1 MEDRFTSQIKTII
14 GGADSA
20 EKKIRAV
27 TAAVGEFGQQQQKI
41 RHIADGFDSINNK
54 LLKTASLAYMAKKGF
69 DVLMGG
75 IKTSATLMSQENTL
89 KALVGPAAGSALM
102 DYNKAYARR
111 SMFDVTQ
118 VNAGSIGFLNYT
130 RDIDQLDRMQQM
142 AERLYAKD
150 PNQGAEGAM
159 FAMKELL
166 SGDVVSARNRYGI
179 TGVSGETIRGFMDSG
194 NTGAALDYIDAALN
208 RFGATVEAMEANRD
222 NLLVT
227 WEMFTSN
234 LSADWGEALTNATGK
249 ANVFAQTLYDLQQA
263 GDLQPILGAAASAA
277 NVLAIGLAWV
287 GENLNWLIPLT
298 GTAAAGLLTY
308 TAVTKGFAIAE
319 KAATVINTAFG
330 ATLPIISVGMW
341 PVILAA
347 LAGAAALLVLTGA
360 FDKASNAMDNFVGN
374 KVEDLRNIAGVEL
387 GKTELPVSIANTEP
401 ISVRG
406 EVQIED
412 QSVKYI
418 YDLAEARRMREYSG
432 ITVNVNS
439 RFGDIHRD
447 ADTDYILDELVYR
460 AQNEL
465 AGAPLGVVY

>member
-14 GGADSA
+14 GGADDA

-27 TAAVGEFGQQQQKI
+27 TVAVGEFGQQQEKI
-41 RHIADGFDSINNK
+41 RHIADGFDSVNNK

-89 KALVGPAAGSALM
+89 KALVCSAAGSALM

-130 RDIDQLDRMQQM
+130 RDIGQLDRMQQM

-234 LSADWGEALTNATGK
+234 LSADWGEALTNATGS

-263 GDLQPILGAAASAA
+263 GNLQPVLAVAAEGAELLATGLTWVGNNLQWIIPVSGGAA
-277 NVLAIGLAWV
+277 I
-287 GENLNWLIPLT
+287 
-298 GTAAAGLLTY
+298 GLLTY
-308 TAVTKGFAIAE
+308 TAATEGMKIVTKAAEFAVALFNKEIALT
-319 KAATVINTAFG
+319 TVMTG
-330 ATLPIISVGMW
+330 PM
-341 PVILAA
+341 VIAV

-374 KVEDLRNIAGVEL
+374 KIEDLRNIAGVEL

-412 QSVKYI
+412 QSIKYI

-432 ITVNVNS
+432 VTVNVNS
-439 RFGDIHRD
+439 QFGDIHRD

-465 AGAPLGVVY
+465 AGAPLGVV